1 MSETDEQFAWLFHA
15 EYPMVVRTVGLLL
28 GDRHRAEEIAQD
40 AFVALFSHWTKISTY
55 ERPDTW
61 VRRVAIR
68 MAMRFVHRERV
79 RVSLEWRASAD
90 PVVNPPVVDVDLHR
104 ALHRLPIRERA
115 AIVLF
120 YFEDRPVVEVA
131 EILEISAASAKVVL
145 HRARRRLGDLLGDV
159 EVASDVG

>member
-1 MSETDEQFAWLFHA
+1 
-15 EYPMVVRTVGLLL
+15 MVVRTVGLLL

-40 AFVALFSHWTKISTY
+40 AFVALFSHWTKVSTY

-68 MAMRFVHRERV
+68 MAMRFAHRERV
-79 RVSLEWRASAD
+79 RASLEWRASAD
-90 PVVNPPVVDVDLHR
+90 PVVSPPVADVDLHR
-104 ALHRLPIRERA
+104 ALHELPMRQRA

-131 EILEISAASAKVVL
+131 EILEISTASAKVVL
-145 HRARRRLGDLLGDV
+145 HRARRRLGDLLGDA
-159 EVASDVG
+159 EVASDVR